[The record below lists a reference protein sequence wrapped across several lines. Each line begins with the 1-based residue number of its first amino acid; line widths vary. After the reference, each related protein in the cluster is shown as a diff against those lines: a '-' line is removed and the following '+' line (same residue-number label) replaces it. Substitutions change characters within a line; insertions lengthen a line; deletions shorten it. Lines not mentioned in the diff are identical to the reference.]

1 MTNGRRLLLVLA
13 LVGIAT
19 TSPAAQ
25 VRGKISGADKLL
37 PDVYTEIAK
46 NDHRY
51 TWREAS
57 PTVKAEFRAL
67 NANPSRDICIAAISS
82 GTAQP
87 HDAIQITVTGGRTVF
102 TTLAVSPGTKI
113 LLVNH
118 DPFPHRLY
126 VVGDTAFKESDTSA
140 GGSITWTAPGSG
152 KYEFRD
158 RLAPTLRFFVVV
170 DPGVVEVVYP
180 SHSGTFTFRDLPTG
194 DYFLKA
200 FFNGRQVGKPVQAV
214 ATRGSVELKE
224 PLVLLEEAAPK

>member
-1 MTNGRRLLLVLA
+1 MRG
-13 LVGIAT
+13 
-19 TSPAAQ
+19 
-25 VRGKISGADKLL
+25 GKISGADKLL

-82 GTAQP
+82 GTTTTP
-87 HDAIQITVTGGRTVF
+87 RRPFQITVTGGRTVF

-113 LLVNH
+113 LLVVNH

-126 VVGDTAFKESDTSA
+126 VVGDTGFKESDTSA

-158 RLAPTLRFFVVV
+158 HLAPTLRFFVVV

-180 SHSGTFTFRDLPTG
+180 SPTTADVHLPGPADGRLLPQGVLQWAASWQAGPGRG
-194 DYFLKA
+194 DA
-200 FFNGRQVGKPVQAV
+200 WERRAEGAARA
-214 ATRGSVELKE
+214 ARGAGSRK
-224 PLVLLEEAAPK
+224 